1 MISNNNLW
9 LKSLFLLITFSTPS
23 VVLSE
28 TSVKAKVVNIE
39 EIKISTELVC
49 SKNND
54 QIPGDKLSRPYQ
66 RKTISVRGM
75 FRGTASDDIQ
85 ASLCVET
92 GGNITAGYGVTYS
105 YKGKLNFVTLYSRP
119 LSFLKIDPKSD
130 QIIAGLED
138 EPTPSFRSPP
148 LFLECSRHYD
158 NNDDI
163 KARKVCGW
171 LAEHGHAKA
180 QNKYANLLFDGRGG
194 RKHVKEALKWD
205 VLGAQ
210 QGNGRSMNNLGWMYE
225 NGQGVRRDLKR
236 AVFWYAKS
244 ADVGDV
250 CGQNSLGHM
259 YADGL
264 GLIKDT
270 QIAAEYFRKA
280 AFARYTD
287 AKNCVANAKMNLGIL
302 TERGDGVRKSLV
314 KAADF
319 YRRAATLGNAQAE
332 ERLRSMDS
340 KHLLDESDYFDTS
353 PSIVYEK
360 PSHNELIRQSG
371 PKRIEVIEYDPDPGR
386 AMILA
391 KQLPTALQKKNG
403 IAIIISNQKYDH
415 PDINP
420 VSYASNDRALMT
432 VYAEKTLG
440 FDDVRPKENMTKAEM
455 ESLFGNKDHQG
466 FLADQ
471 VKHVAA
477 AFENKPDVLIYYSGH
492 GAPSLN
498 SNGGYLVA
506 RDTNPTQVE
515 LTGYPLSTLYENL
528 SKLNANSVTVIT
540 EACFSGMS
548 AGGSLV
554 PKSSALVIKP
564 REPKHQKNLI
574 SISAAKADQVAS
586 WDDDAKLGLMTRYF
600 VEGVIDGADLNR
612 DGLIRSE
619 EMQKYLNLNVSRE
632 ATKRYQR
639 IQNPVITGPSSV
651 VFSNL

>member
-264 GLIKDT
+264 GLSKDT
-270 QIAAEYFRKA
+270 KLAAEYFRKA
-280 AFARYTD
+280 AFVRYTD
-287 AKNCVANAKMNLGIL
+287 AKNCVANAKLNLGIL
-302 TERGDGVRKSLV
+302 TERGDGVRKSV
-314 KAADF
+314 AKAADF
-319 YRRAATLGNAQAE
+319 YRQASLLGNKKAN
-332 ERLRSMDS
+332 ERLSKIRGESDLFDS
-340 KHLLDESDYFDTS
+340 DDYFDAS
-353 PSIVYEK
+353 PSLIYTT
-360 PSHNELIRQSG
+360 PQNEGSFHPVKAEDVTSDQ
-371 PKRIEVIEYDPDPGR
+371 DPGLGLS
-386 AMILA
+386 LA
-391 KQLPTALQKKNG
+391 KKLPMSGEKRNG
-403 IAIIISNQKYDH
+403 IAIVISNQKYDH
-415 PDINP
+415 RDINP
-420 VSYASNDRALMT
+420 VSYAGNDRALIKL
-432 VYAEKTLG
+432 YAEKTLG
-440 FDDVRPKENMTKAEM
+440 FDDVRPIENMTHAEM
-455 ESLFGNKDHQG
+455 LSLFGDKEQLG
-466 FLADQ
+466 TLAEA
-471 VKHVAA
+471 VKSASEV
-477 AFENKPDVLIYYSGH
+477 NGKPDVFIYYSGH
-492 GAPSLN
+492 GAPSLKN
-498 SNGGYLVA
+498 KGSYLVA
-506 RDTNPTQVE
+506 RDTNPNQIE
-515 LTGYPLSTLYENL
+515 LTGYPLSTLFNNL
-528 SKLNANSVTVIT
+528 IKLNAKSVTLMT
-540 EACFSGMS
+540 EACFSGAS
-548 AGGSLV
+548 AGGTLV
-554 PKSSALVIKP
+554 PKSSALVIRP
-564 REPKHQKNLI
+564 RQISNLPSNFVNI
-574 SISAAKADQVAS
+574 AASKSDQVAS
-586 WDDDAKLGLMTRYF
+586 WDEKSKLGLMTRYF
-600 VEGVIDGADLNR
+600 VEGVIGSADLNK
-612 DGLIRSE
+612 DGLIKSE

-632 ATKRYQR
+632 ASKRFQR
-639 IQNPVITGPSSV
+639 IQNPVITGSNSV